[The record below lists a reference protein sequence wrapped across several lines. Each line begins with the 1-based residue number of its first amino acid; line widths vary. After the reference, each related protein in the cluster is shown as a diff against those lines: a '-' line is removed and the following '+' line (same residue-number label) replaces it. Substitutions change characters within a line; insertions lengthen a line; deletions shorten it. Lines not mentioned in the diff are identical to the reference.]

1 MEQLKEISLRTRE
14 RTEFIKL
21 DQEIEKAVAD
31 SDIKDGICHV
41 FVPHTTAGVTIN
53 EGADPSVVSDI
64 GAKLAELVPREGRY
78 AHADAERNA
87 DSHIKA
93 TLVGSSV
100 VVLVRHGAPVLGR
113 WQSVFFCEFDGP
125 RQRQILLRVCGS

>member
-1 MEQLKEISLRTRE
+1 MEQLKEISVSTRE
-14 RTEFIKL
+14 RSEFVKL
-21 DQEIEKAVAD
+21 DREIAEFVAD
-31 SDIKDGICHV
+31 SGVTSGVCCI

-53 EGADPSVVSDI
+53 EGADPSVVRDL

-93 TLVGSSV
+93 TLVGSSAT
-100 VVLVRHGAPVLGR
+100 VLIRDGAPLLGR
-113 WQSVFFCEFDGP
+113 WQSVFLCEFDGP
-125 RQRQILLRVCGS
+125 RQRQVLLRVSAA